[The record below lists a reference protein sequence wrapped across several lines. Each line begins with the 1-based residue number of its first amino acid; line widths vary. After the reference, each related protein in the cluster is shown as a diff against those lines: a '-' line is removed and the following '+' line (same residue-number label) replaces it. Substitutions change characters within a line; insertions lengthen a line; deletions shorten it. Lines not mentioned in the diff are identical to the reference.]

1 MRPRASLTLLLV
13 MVVATI
19 GCATASRAP
28 APRDSPAQGD
38 WWYHGL
44 RPPTTPQPFTPTIF
58 AELGVLFPTN
68 LAYSP
73 DGRRLVFTAVNAE
86 IPRHVVAV
94 LFESRFDGT
103 RWSRPAYV
111 RAVHQPGHN
120 NAEPVFSPD
129 GRWLYF
135 TSTRPPGELPWYGK
149 LFRAAVTDSGY
160 GPTEM
165 VTLDIPA
172 AAEIAYPQF
181 DHAGNLLFTST
192 RIPGRGEGDLFV
204 ARRRADGES
213 GRPTL
218 VEGDFNTERHD
229 WDLVESPDGRLRL
242 WASMRAGGA
251 GRVDI
256 YASRLTDDGRWSPAR
271 NVTAINTPAVETAP
285 RLSPDGHVLFFQR
298 QRADG
303 KEELWWV
310 RAEAVIPET

>member
-1 MRPRASLTLLLV
+1 MIVAALGC
-13 MVVATI
+13 VATRSSL
-19 GCATASRAP
+19 APLDAP
-28 APRDSPAQGD
+28 AQNG

-44 RPPTTPQPFTPTIF
+44 RPPVRPERFMPTIF

-68 LAYSP
+68 LTYSP
-73 DGRRLVFTAVNAE
+73 DRRRLVFTAVNAE
-86 IPRHVVAV
+86 VPRHVVAV

-111 RAVHQPGHN
+111 RVLHQVGHN
-120 NAEPVFSPD
+120 NSEPSFSPD

-135 TSTRPPGELPWYGK
+135 ASTRPPGELPWYGK

-165 VTLDIPA
+165 VTLDVPP

-181 DHAGNLLFTST
+181 TATGDLLFTST

-204 ARRRADGES
+204 AARRSDG
-213 GRPTL
+213 GLARPAL

-242 WASMRAGGA
+242 WASMRPGGA

-256 YASRLTDDGRWSPAR
+256 YASRRAVDGRWSPAR
-271 NVTAINTPAVETAP
+271 NVTAVNTPAVETAP
-285 RLSPDGHVLFFQR
+285 RFSPDGQVLFFQR

-303 KEELWWV
+303 KEEMWWTRV
-310 RAEAVIPET
+310 DTAIPQTW